1 MTTTVDVIVLG
12 LGGMGSAAVYHLAAR
27 GTRVLGLDQHAPVHS
42 YGSSHGQSR
51 IIRQAYFEDPAY
63 VPLVLRAY
71 ELWEQLERDADTPL
85 LRITGGLMIGS
96 PHSAVVAGSLR
107 SAQDY
112 NIRHDL
118 LHASE
123 IHRRFPPLTPPATAV
138 GLYEHQ
144 AGFLAPEAAVR
155 AHLTR
160 AVDVGATLQFH
171 EPVLAWEASAGG
183 DGVRVTTT
191 RGRYE
196 AARLV
201 IAPGAWAPDILA
213 DFAVPLQV
221 ERQVMCWFDPI
232 GGIAPF
238 LPDRF
243 PIYIWELDDGTAC
256 YGFPAHAGPRG
267 GVKAALHHGGDVC
280 TPHTI
285 DRDIRTDDIERVR
298 RTVAERVPALNS
310 TCLHA
315 VTCMY
320 TNTPDHHFVVAT
332 HPRHAQVVIAAG
344 FSGHGFKFASV
355 IGEILADVATDGTT
369 QHPINLFT
377 PQRFS

>member
-1 MTTTVDVIVLG
+1 MAAFDVIVIG
-12 LGGMGSAAVYHLAAR
+12 LGGMGSAAAYHLAAR
-27 GTRVLGLDQHAPVHS
+27 GLRVLGLDRHAPVHS

-71 ELWEQLERDADTPL
+71 ELWEQLEHDTGTSL
-85 LRITGGLMIGS
+85 LTITGGLMIGA
-96 PHSAVVAGSLR
+96 PASAVVAGSLR
-107 SAQDY
+107 SARAHG
-112 NIRHDL
+112 IRHDL
-118 LHASE
+118 LDAAD
-123 IHRRFPPLTPPATAV
+123 IHRRFPPLMPPTTVV

-144 AGFLAPEAAVR
+144 AGFLQPEATVR
-155 AHLTR
+155 AHLRR
-160 AVDVGATLQFH
+160 AVDLGATMHFA
-171 EPVLAWEASAGG
+171 EPVMAWNASPTG
-183 DGVRVTTT
+183 DSVQVTTA
-191 RGRYE
+191 RDWYE

-201 IAPGAWAPDILA
+201 IAPGAWAPDLLA
-213 DFAVPLQV
+213 DLAVPLQV
-221 ERQVMCWFDPI
+221 ERQVMCWFDPR

-238 LPDRF
+238 LADRF
-243 PIYIWELDDGTAC
+243 PIYIWELDDGTAF

-267 GVKAALHHGGDVC
+267 GVKAALHHGGDLC

-285 DRDIRTDDIERVR
+285 QRAIHADDIDRVR
-298 RTVAERVPALNS
+298 RAVAERVPALNS

-320 TNTPDHHFVVAT
+320 TNTPDHHFIVAA
-332 HPRHAQVVIAAG
+332 HPRHAQVTIATG

-355 IGEILADVATDGTT
+355 IGEILADLATDGTT
-369 QHPINLFT
+369 QHPIGLFT